1 MTIAPIHSDVA
12 IIGGGIMGCSAA
24 FFLRQRG
31 LSVTL
36 IETDKVGR
44 QASGTN
50 FGNVRRQGRPIFQLP
65 LANRASRIWRNAT
78 ELLGAD
84 VEYLQGGHMRVCF
97 RDRPENIGVMEDYA
111 AKAREEGLDLELLSG
126 NVLHD
131 RFPWLGP
138 DVLAGSY
145 SALDGHAN
153 PRLAAPAFARSA
165 ARLGARIV
173 EDTKIV
179 AASKQGEDFELV
191 AEDGRIFRA
200 PTLLVTAGAWAGPI
214 AGWFGETVLLTA
226 RAPTMTVTEPVPYAI
241 SPSVG
246 VMTPEEIETVYF
258 RQVARG
264 NIVLGGSTR
273 APSYPD
279 EYRAYV
285 MPQNT
290 LTQLEHIRR
299 LAPGLAPLQI
309 IRVWSGIEGYTDD
322 SLPVMGPSATVPG
335 LFHAFGFS
343 GAGFQVGPG
352 VGETMAELIATG
364 ATDIPIAPY
373 SIARFAK

>member
-1 MTIAPIHSDVA
+1 
-12 IIGGGIMGCSAA
+12 
-24 FFLRQRG
+24 
-31 LSVTL
+31 
-36 IETDKVGR
+36 
-44 QASGTN
+44 
-50 FGNVRRQGRPIFQLP
+50 
-65 LANRASRIWRNAT
+65 
-78 ELLGAD
+78 
-84 VEYLQGGHMRVCF
+84 
-97 RDRPENIGVMEDYA
+97 
-111 AKAREEGLDLELLSG
+111 
-126 NVLHD
+126 
-131 RFPWLGP
+131 
-138 DVLAGSY
+138 
-145 SALDGHAN
+145 
-153 PRLAAPAFARSA
+153 
-165 ARLGARIV
+165 
-173 EDTKIV
+173 
-179 AASKQGEDFELV
+179 
-191 AEDGRIFRA
+191 
-200 PTLLVTAGAWAGPI
+200 
-214 AGWFGETVLLTA
+214 
-226 RAPTMTVTEPVPYAI
+226 MTVTEPVPYAI
-241 SPSVG
+241 APSVG
-246 VMTPEEIETVYF
+246 VMTPDEIETVYF

-322 SLPVMGPSATVPG
+322 SLPVMGPSASVPG

-373 SIARFAK
+373 SIARFAE